1 MSRRRVPRISGVLTV
16 ISFLVASARIVAQ
29 SPAAAV
35 AEPAFDVASIRV
47 NRSVVLPRAGFTAGG
62 GFEAVGATLRQLVSM
77 AHGTSRIVGAPS
89 WFATERFDIVA
100 RPPANAAPAP
110 LQAEQV
116 LARLR
121 TLLAQRFR
129 LAVHREMREL
139 PIYLLVID
147 GKDGQLGRRFRP
159 APLDCGAR
167 AAQAPPGTPGLSICG
182 VDRAPGRSAGRTM
195 TLVQLTGTLE
205 SIVDR
210 PVFDRTG
217 LQGIYDWDLE
227 WTPAPGE
234 PGPPGAA
241 APANPDAP
249 SIFTAVQE
257 QLGLRLDSDRA
268 PVDVLVVDS
277 VDRPTEN

>member
-1 MSRRRVPRISGVLTV
+1 
-16 ISFLVASARIVAQ
+16 
-29 SPAAAV
+29 
-35 AEPAFDVASIRV
+35 
-47 NRSVVLPRAGFTAGG
+47 
-62 GFEAVGATLRQLVSM
+62 M
-77 AHGTSRIVGAPS
+77 AHGTSRIVGGPS

-100 RPPANAAPAP
+100 KPPATAAPAP
-110 LQAEQV
+110 IQAEQV

-121 TLLAQRFR
+121 TLLAQRFK
-129 LAVHREMREL
+129 LSVHRETREV

-147 GKDGQLGRRFRP
+147 RKDGQPGQRLRP
-159 APLDCGAR
+159 APLDCDAR

-234 PGPPGAA
+234 PGA
-241 APANPDAP
+241 APPVNPDAP

-257 QLGLRLDSDRA
+257 QLGLRLESARA
-268 PVDVLVVDS
+268 PVDVLVIDG
-277 VDRPTEN
+277 VDRPAEN